1 MTITLNP
8 EIESRLVEHAERIG
22 EDANHLAEEFIA
34 EGLSGNYL
42 VDDPDDLTDE
52 QVAEIREG
60 IKRGLEAAAAGHVK
74 SSAQAVAEARQRHGF
89 PATWAEDIQPKNH
102 VLKHTAS
109 QRGR

>member
-8 EIESRLVEHAERIG
+8 EIESRLIEHAERIG

-60 IKRGLEAAAAGHVK
+60 IKRGLEAAVAGRVK
-74 SSAQAVAEARQRHGF
+74 SSAQAVAEARQKHGF
-89 PATWAEDIQPKNH
+89 PSSWASSVDGA
-102 VLKHTAS
+102 V
-109 QRGR
+109 